1 MDATFLAVSRLWEQ
15 NCSQSE
21 IARRLKISQQ
31 KVRKILLTIGA
42 ISTEESELY
51 AAGYTLEQIVGITGK
66 SQDVVSSRL
75 PYIKGAYNAEY
86 PTIKALRIRKSRQKE
101 TNHD

>member
-15 NCSQSE
+15 HYSQSE
-21 IARRLKISQQ
+21 IARRLKISQP

-42 ISTEESELY
+42 ISTEESKLY
-51 AAGYTLEQIVGITGK
+51 AAGHTLEQIVEITGK

-75 PYIKGAYNAEY
+75 PYIKGVYNAEY
-86 PTIKALRIRKSRQKE
+86 PTINALRIRKSRSK
-101 TNHD
+101 N

>member
-15 NCSQSE
+15 NYSQNE
-21 IARRLKISQQ
+21 IAHHLKISQQ

-51 AAGYTLEQIVGITGK
+51 TDGHTLEQIVEITGK
-66 SQDVVSSRL
+66 SPATVSSRL
-75 PYIKGAYNAEY
+75 PYTKGAYNAEY
-86 PTIKALRIRKSRQKE
+86 PTINALRIRKSRQKE
-101 TNHD
+101 SIND